1 MAFVTELGLSVFRK
15 EGKAWMYRAWLGSRK
30 LTDNN
35 GRINEI
41 SVSPSGSYV
50 AANTIVQF
58 GQCVRVGRS
67 VDHAWGFNRGG
78 QGFTFDERPLLSS
91 GRYGPPPF
99 GPPFLARNCMRVLR
113 RYFAEGLN
121 SRNSTVV

>member
-1 MAFVTELGLSVFRK
+1 MTFVAELGLSVFRK
-15 EGKAWMYRAWLGSRK
+15 EGKPWMYRAWLGSRK
-30 LTDNN
+30 LTDKK
-35 GRINEI
+35 GTINEI
-41 SVSPSGSYV
+41 SVSPSVSTV
-50 AANTIVQF
+50 AVNTIVQF
-58 GQCVRVGRS
+58 EQR

-99 GPPFLARNCMRVLR
+99 GSPFLARNCTRVLR

-121 SRNSTVV
+121 SRNSTVVW